1 VSASPA
7 RRGLDR
13 LLAAFPDRDLE
24 RVDAQLPHPIEVYD
38 VVGWACEECDF
49 RTEDEAAA
57 LAHSDERKH
66 SLARERAA
74 RPYRQ
79 WDLPAGPWLLV
90 KFADTGAE
98 YAIWKPTG
106 AIYEVDPG
114 GAVGEDPVAL

>member
-90 KFADTGAE
+90 KFADGQE
-98 YAIWKPTG
+98 FGIWKHSG
-106 AIYEVDPG
+106 DVYRVDQG
-114 GAVGEDPVAL
+114 VVADDDPVAL